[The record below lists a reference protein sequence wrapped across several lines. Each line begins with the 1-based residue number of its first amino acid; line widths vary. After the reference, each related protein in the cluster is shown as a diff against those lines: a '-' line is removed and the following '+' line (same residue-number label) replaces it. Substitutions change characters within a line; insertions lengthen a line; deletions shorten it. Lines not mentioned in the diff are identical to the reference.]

1 MTLKIPAQTKRALVA
16 LARKYESPE
25 FTDDDP
31 SHILRAYK
39 SRADI
44 ECAAFVMSALSFG
57 RREQFMRKAGEIF
70 TLAGAHPALWLKSGG
85 WSETFGRG
93 PKKFYRFYSFDDMRG
108 LFARLQEI
116 LSRSKS
122 FGDAE
127 REEHG
132 RAVSMSA
139 GARVELAWTIGGMFR
154 GCRVVGQGKTSANK
168 RVNMFLRWMVRKNS
182 PVDLGLWTWHSSA
195 DLVIPMDTH
204 VLQSAVRLGLLPQG
218 SAATA
223 KTARALTD
231 ALKQIWPDDPC
242 KGDFALFGYG
252 INGFK

>member
-139 GARVELAWTIGGMFR
+139 GARVDYWRNVPRLPRSGAGKN
-154 GCRVVGQGKTSANK
+154 VGEQA
-168 RVNMFLRWMVRKNS
+168 RE
-182 PVDLGLWTWHSSA
+182 
-195 DLVIPMDTH
+195 H
-204 VLQSAVRLGLLPQG
+204 VL
-218 SAATA
+218 
-223 KTARALTD
+223 ALD
-231 ALKQIWPDDPC
+231 GQK
-242 KGDFALFGYG
+242 KFSR
-252 INGFK
+252 